1 MSGRASNKTIW
12 NMGDVLD
19 NVDIARQNLDTVITV
34 AERQM
39 DARLALAAAQIGV
52 ALNRIEKR
60 ARDARYNRYDETVA

>member
-1 MSGRASNKTIW
+1 MSGRATNKTIW

-60 ARDARYNRYDETVA
+60 ARDARYNRYDEGVA

>member
-1 MSGRASNKTIW
+1 
-12 NMGDVLD
+12 MGDVLD